1 MKLQKTD
8 LARELLRSPR
18 RDLPAGERMLLITV
32 DGRRD
37 LPQLRELA
45 RNLGLDPAVVE
56 TLYGRGLIAP
66 VPADSTGADEVTVTQ
81 GRTGAA
87 SAASAASASN
97 AASAAKASSAAGTS
111 NAALTTA
118 PGTGARAASHA
129 GPLAPKAQALPDPR
143 KGRSP
148 EPPASAASRAARDP
162 APSPAASM
170 SPSVSVSPSVSAS
183 ASLSAGTPA
192 ARSGEPRPAAGVS
205 PQGLA
210 PGVGSPGAEA
220 SALAASGHEQARLA
234 LIAAQ
239 EAAGAQARR
248 LLRAK
253 VYALDLVARM
263 LAGQD
268 GDLRALARHID
279 NEEGLLLW
287 IEVAAQHLRERA
299 GDERSERFRQRVLEE
314 LGLASAMA

>member
-87 SAASAASASN
+87 SAASASN

-148 EPPASAASRAARDP
+148 EPPASATSAASRAARDP

-170 SPSVSVSPSVSAS
+170 SPSVSVSAS

>member
-66 VPADSTGADEVTVTQ
+66 VAAEAPGVDGVTAPQGPVTQ
-81 GRTGAA
+81 GR
-87 SAASAASASN
+87 
-97 AASAAKASSAAGTS
+97 AGTR
-111 NAALTTA
+111 NIT
-118 PGTGARAASHA
+118 GT
-129 GPLAPKAQALPDPR
+129 
-143 KGRSP
+143 
-148 EPPASAASRAARDP
+148 RD
-162 APSPAASM
+162 
-170 SPSVSVSPSVSAS
+170 
-183 ASLSAGTPA
+183 SAGQA
-192 ARSGEPRPAAGVS
+192 GHASGMDGAGKTIAPAAGPGMGSAHRAGVNAPRVQRSSSS
-205 PQGLA
+205 PQTPSA
-210 PGVGSPGAEA
+210 TPSDVSVAAAGAQ
-220 SALAASGHEQARLA
+220 AATGHEQARQA

-299 GDERSERFRQRVLEE
+299 GEERSERFRQRVLEE
-314 LGLASAMA
+314 LGLASALV

>member
-56 TLYGRGLIAP
+56 SLYGRGLIAP
-66 VPADSTGADEVTVTQ
+66 V
-81 GRTGAA
+81 AA
-87 SAASAASASN
+87 EATATTTPTSERGSPMAPMAAA
-97 AASAAKASSAAGTS
+97 
-111 NAALTTA
+111 A
-118 PGTGARAASHA
+118 PGSSIGTIGRISEASKTRANFTPDDPA
-129 GPLAPKAQALPDPR
+129 G
-143 KGRSP
+143 
-148 EPPASAASRAARDP
+148 RAARP
-162 APSPAASM
+162 PTGPGGAHEE
-170 SPSVSVSPSVSAS
+170 
-183 ASLSAGTPA
+183 
-192 ARSGEPRPAAGVS
+192 ARR
-205 PQGLA
+205 
-210 PGVGSPGAEA
+210 
-220 SALAASGHEQARLA
+220 ALV
-234 LIAAQ
+234 AAQ
-239 EAAGAQARR
+239 QAAEAQARR

-268 GDLRALARHID
+268 ANLRALARHID

-299 GDERSERFRQRVLEE
+299 GEARSERFRQRVLEE
-314 LGLASAMA
+314 LGVASATA